1 MTESL
6 ETAGRFDR
14 ISDVYD
20 ETREP
25 LTEEALDE
33 AASIL
38 SDDGCRR
45 ILEVGIGTGR
55 IAVPLQQRGFEIVG
69 VDFSK
74 GMLMKARK
82 KGIEDLV
89 MGDAN
94 HLPFEDKLFDA
105 VVLAHVLHLLEK
117 PGETFEKLARVAKKE
132 IVVFVR
138 RRDLARGDT
147 SSSLYDDERDA
158 LRRAFRQA
166 AEEMGCSIPSRQ
178 PDWRERFKS
187 EVEFL
192 SSSPPS
198 EMITIQDVEVV
209 TTLGERISFFEKRA
223 DGYPSGISD
232 EVFQKVMEKV
242 RSTVDTNK
250 EIRYRRVEQM
260 AIWRLPQ

>member
-1 MTESL
+1 
-6 ETAGRFDR
+6 
-14 ISDVYD
+14 
-20 ETREP
+20 
-25 LTEEALDE
+25 
-33 AASIL
+33 
-38 SDDGCRR
+38 
-45 ILEVGIGTGR
+45 
-55 IAVPLQQRGFEIVG
+55 
-69 VDFSK
+69 
-74 GMLMKARK
+74 MKTSSWATT
-82 KGIEDLV
+82 
-89 MGDAN
+89 N

-117 PGETFEKLARVAKKE
+117 PGNIEKLARVAKKE

-209 TTLGERISFFEKRA
+209 TTLGERISFFEKTRLRLSFRHIGRSVPEG
-223 DGYPSGISD
+223 DGEGQVNRGHKQGDSATAG
-232 EVFQKVMEKV
+232 
-242 RSTVDTNK
+242 
-250 EIRYRRVEQM
+250 
-260 AIWRLPQ
+260 